1 MRYGRIRTALC
12 IAAALAASASC
23 ASAEVTE
30 EQVRQ
35 AWREVVRVAEMDELP
50 LIIENTTVLNAW
62 VSNGKTVTVTTELMK
77 TLGDENEMFGVLCH
91 EAGHAKLGHYERTV
105 ATNVGIN
112 VAGSALNNALGGG
125 ALGGAAVAEGKELAK
140 AGFSREQEVEA
151 DDFAVDMAFKAGKSP
166 QGIYNS
172 LERFVIARG
181 AALEPSG
188 YLDHPP
194 DERRLK
200 HVEDRIHKHDPT
212 FEVNKLLK

>member
-1 MRYGRIRTALC
+1 MRYGRIGHALC
-12 IAAALAASASC
+12 IAAALVSTASC
-23 ASAEVTE
+23 ACAEVTE

-35 AWREVVRVAEMDELP
+35 AWKDVVRVAEMDELP

-62 VSNGKTVTVTTELMK
+62 VTNGKTVTVTTELMK

-91 EAGHAKLGHYERTV
+91 EAGHAKLGHHGRTV
-105 ATNVGIN
+105 ATNVGISL
-112 VAGSALNNALGGG
+112 AGNALNDALGGG
-125 ALGGAAVAEGKELAK
+125 ALGGAAVEQGEKLAK

-200 HVEDRIHKHDPT
+200 HVEDRIHKHDPA